1 MNVYGRAFTIF
12 CALLFAVQ
20 CYAAV
25 DAAYTGTDPHVA
37 LRLRGKRKILKL
49 FHRA

>member
-20 CYAAV
+20 CHAAF
-25 DAAYTGTDPHVA
+25 DAAYTGTDPQAA
-37 LRLRGKRKILKL
+37 LRLRRKRKILKL
-49 FHRA
+49 SHRA